1 MSFMKYNK
9 ALKSGILLKN
19 SLISILKS
27 QKEGL
32 TTSIE
37 GNKMIHDVGFA
48 GYSSMV
54 KESNAFHTRIAESV
68 KDGAQSLFR
77 GRHIR
82 ENRVSLLT
90 PNQLNKC
97 FRGHPMHPCFTR
109 SLASTSAP
117 QPSGQTHQ
125 QQNQKDISTTEDI
138 FDAPTYNIPE
148 KPVTFTEGASYSVVI
163 LAGLAVVAI
172 ALYGV
177 FGELIFVPSE
187 QKVFG
192 KALERVQNDSQVRMR
207 IGSPIKGYGQESM
220 NRRARQQIPSRKWT
234 DEDGVERVEVR
245 FVIRGP
251 HGHGIVQSQM
261 FKDKEDKS
269 WKFTVLI
276 VEIKSPTPVALMLES
291 YIPA

>member
-1 MSFMKYNK
+1 MSLIKYNK
-9 ALKSGILLKN
+9 ALKSGVLLKN

-27 QKEGL
+27 QKGGL
-32 TTSIE
+32 TTSLE
-37 GNKMIHDVGFA
+37 GNKLIHDVGFA

-54 KESNAFHTRIAESV
+54 KGSNAFHTRISESV
-68 KDGAQSLFR
+68 KDAGAQSLFR

-82 ENRVSLLT
+82 ESRVSLLS
-90 PNQLNKC
+90 PNQLSKC
-97 FRGHPMHPCFTR
+97 FGGLPMHPFFIR

-117 QPSGQTHQ
+117 QTSGQTQ
-125 QQNQKDISTTEDI
+125 QQNRKELSTSEDP

-148 KPVTFTEGASYSVVI
+148 KPVTFTEGASYSIVI
-163 LAGLAVVAI
+163 LAGLAVAAG

-177 FGELIFVPSE
+177 FGELIFEPSE

-192 KALERVQNDSQVRMR
+192 KALERVQKDSMVRSR
-207 IGSPIKGYGQESM
+207 IGYPIKGYGQESM

-234 DEDGVERVEVR
+234 DEDGVERVEVS

-251 HGHGIVQSQM
+251 HGYGNVHSQM
-261 FKDKEDKS
+261 FKDKADKR
-269 WKFTVLI
+269 WKFTVLL
-276 VEIKSPTPVALMLES
+276 VDLKSPTPLQLMLES

>member
-1 MSFMKYNK
+1 MKYNK

-32 TTSIE
+32 TTSLE
-37 GNKMIHDVGFA
+37 GNKIIHDVGFA

-54 KESNAFHTRIAESV
+54 KGSNAFHTRIAESV

-97 FRGHPMHPCFTR
+97 FGGHPMHPCFTR

-117 QPSGQTHQ
+117 HSGRTQQ

-163 LAGLAVVAI
+163 LAGLAVAAT

-177 FGELIFVPSE
+177 SELIVEPSE
-187 QKVFG
+187 QRVFG
-192 KALERVQNDSQVRMR
+192 KALKRVQNDRQVRMR

-220 NRRARQQIPSRKWT
+220 NRHARQQIPSRKWT

-245 FVIRGP
+245 FVISGP